1 MQKYMILS
9 LLVLF
14 SGINSFAEEK
24 LGDSIV
30 TDKKNAIYW
39 QDNISSQKS
48 SKDWDDAVLYCDE
61 LVLSGIDHWRLP
73 TFQELFS
80 IVDYTRVHPAINP
93 VFVFVNEGTY
103 WTSTGFA
110 PTLARAWTID
120 FRMGKTYYSYKTTN
134 HAVRCVKDIPV
145 HSAKESK

>member
-1 MQKYMILS
+1 MQKYMIFS
-9 LLVLF
+9 LVVLL
-14 SGINSFAEEK
+14 SGISGYAGEK
-24 LGDSIV
+24 HENSIV

-48 SKDWDDAVLYCDE
+48 SEDWDDAVLYCDE
-61 LVLSGIDHWRLP
+61 LVLNDVDHWRLP
-73 TFQELFS
+73 TFSELLS

-93 VFVFVNEGTY
+93 VFSFVKEGTY

-110 PTLARAWTID
+110 PSSSRAWTID
-120 FRMGKTYYSYKTTN
+120 FRTGKTYYSYTTTN

-145 HSAKESK
+145 PSAKENK